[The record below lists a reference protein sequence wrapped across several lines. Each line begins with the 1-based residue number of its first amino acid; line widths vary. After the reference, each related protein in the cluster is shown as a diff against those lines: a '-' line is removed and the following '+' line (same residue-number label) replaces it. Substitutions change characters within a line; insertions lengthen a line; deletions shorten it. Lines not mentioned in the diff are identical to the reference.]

1 MKRVFIDS
9 SFMHPLVRASIV
21 RNDVK
26 NLEMLHESKRDL
38 FALDKNGYSALLLA
52 AEYGSID
59 AFKYLLDLGLDS
71 EYTAPDGKCLADY
84 LDNPEIYEALNTLS
98 IPQAVDIE
106 TDNLLDLDWEPEEE
120 FVPLQQKESDIEEVV
135 EFQEILSV
143 MEIVDTD
150 TDWDSSWIELPSF
163 IQLREGIVSSH
174 EFSDT
179 MKKIFWAKA
188 SNYELLENLASGS
201 DVLLESLKIALHCS
215 GIEISKEAEVPEYVL
230 DSELDQTEYDDFIHE
245 IDSIIYEE
253 SKYYNFHLY
262 NIYGEFAN
270 LKKRAFKDASLLFGE
285 IELEKD
291 LILQLLLKSKETAIL
306 LLALLCYQ
314 KKEWNIEEINQLLRY
329 SSTQVT
335 VETQVSLQD
344 LPDEFLDIGSDDIG
358 FDMDDDDGDTY
369 FTSVYSIGRT
379 LFENN
384 AYDREQASKALK
396 KLSIDSD
403 LSEEEI
409 KNLKNS
415 ITFADPTTYCFE
427 RICFELNLRNLA
439 SDIVGQVT
447 DRLKNIRE
455 KRYDIALQNYGLLIF
470 VYKKVYASGIS
481 PEEIIQE
488 GFFGLVRA
496 TEKFDTKIG
505 TKFST
510 YAVNWIKQTMI
521 RYRDNHF
528 SVIRYPIY
536 FSTLNYKYQKIMA
549 DYEDRDQDIPSMLEL
564 AELLEVSEKTIEGLE
579 EYYHELISFE
589 EMIESNNSIHD
600 YDDVADSK
608 ENITIQAPLVV
619 QWDFDKSLIEEDLHR
634 QVQSIINEFHPRM
647 REIVIKRFGLDGKES
662 MTLEELGYAYG
673 VTRERIR
680 QIEVKAI
687 NNFRGIPRFFNAL
700 KDFNY

>member
-26 NLEMLHESKRDL
+26 NLEMLRESKRDL

-59 AFKYLLDLGLDS
+59 AFKYLLGLGLDS

-84 LDNPEIYEALNTLS
+84 LDNPEIREALNALS
-98 IPQAVDIE
+98 IPQSADIE

-120 FVPLQQKESDIEEVV
+120 FVPLQQKESDIDEVV
-135 EFQEILSV
+135 EFQEILSE

-174 EFSDT
+174 AFSDT

-188 SNYELLENLASGS
+188 SNYELLENLAAGS

-215 GIEISKEAEVPEYVL
+215 GIEISKEAVMPEYVL

-262 NIYGEFAN
+262 NIYGEFTN
-270 LKKRAFKDASLLFGE
+270 LKKRRFKDASLLFEE
-285 IELEKD
+285 IKIEKD
-291 LILQLLLKSKETAIL
+291 LILQLLLKSKETTIL

-314 KKEWNIEEINQLLRY
+314 KNEWNIEEIDLLLGY
-329 SSTQVT
+329 SPVQDTS
-335 VETQVSLQD
+335 ETQVSTQD
-344 LPDEFLDIGSDDIG
+344 IPDEFLDVASDDIG
-358 FDMDDDDGDTY
+358 FDVDDDGDTY

-379 LFENN
+379 LFENS
-384 AYDREQASKALK
+384 AYDREQASRVLK
-396 KLSIDSD
+396 KLSLDSD

-409 KNLKNS
+409 KTLKNS
-415 ITFADPTTYCFE
+415 ITLADPTTYCFE
-427 RICFELNLRNLA
+427 RICFELSLRNLA

-447 DRLKNIRE
+447 EKLKNIQK
-455 KRYDIALQNYGLLIF
+455 KRYEIALQNYGLLIF

-496 TEKFDTKIG
+496 TEKFDTNPG

-510 YAVNWIKQTMI
+510 YAVNWIRQAMI
-521 RYRDNHF
+521 RYRDDHF
-528 SVIRYPIY
+528 SVIRYPVH
-536 FSTLNYKYQKIMA
+536 FSNLNYKYQKIKT
-549 DYEDRDQDIPSMLEL
+549 DYEDRDQDIPSILEL
-564 AELLEVSEKTIEGLE
+564 AELLEVPEKTIEGLE
-579 EYYHELISFE
+579 EYYHEIVSFE
-589 EMIESNNSIHD
+589 EMSESDNGIHD

-608 ENITIQAPLVV
+608 ENVTIIPPLIV
-619 QWDFDKSLIEEDLHR
+619 QLDFDKSLIEDDLQR

-662 MTLEELGYAYG
+662 MTLEELGNAYG
-673 VTRERIR
+673 ITRERIR

-687 NNFRGIPRFFNAL
+687 NKFRGIPRFFNAL
-700 KDFNY
+700 KDFIY